1 MMIWYCALIRSDIN
15 IFWKNLTHVR
25 WILPESHSQ
34 DLSMLIR
41 EGTRTT
47 TSSCNGSTSVLI
59 TSLLF
64 RKSPAERNSFCNR
77 GPVVKWYYAAFALL
91 SQEFDSPQVHTRE
104 KDKSKATALLHSFSI
119 NNLILIGESKTK
131 NYSRKEYLEV
141 LCHAY
146 FGEAF
151 GLAYP
156 DYLFGA

>member
-64 RKSPAERNSFCNR
+64 RKSPAGGDSFWHR
-77 GPVVKWYYAAFALL
+77 GPVVKGYFAAFPLL
-91 SQEFDSPQVHTRE
+91 RQGFGSPQGPTRK
-104 KDKSKATALLHSFSI
+104 KDKSKAT
-119 NNLILIGESKTK
+119 
-131 NYSRKEYLEV
+131 
-141 LCHAY
+141 
-146 FGEAF
+146 
-151 GLAYP
+151 
-156 DYLFGA
+156 